1 MLNKIVRSVN
11 KYNLDNNLPDD
22 TPELV
27 SILRNHFVDEA
38 INEMIDSNQF
48 IIVES
53 KYFIKYET
61 GTFTKFA
68 ELLGSSSRVQWH
80 SPYVV
85 DLQRDEG
92 LTLSEMADIITDLII
107 RNDLLTTHIY
117 SMGSICS
124 PCFLYA
130 FLGIHYLNELSE
142 FRS

>member
-27 SILRNHFVDEA
+27 SILRKHFVDEA

-61 GTFTKFA
+61 GTHIPIPVNA
-68 ELLGSSSRVQWH
+68 E
-80 SPYVV
+80 
-85 DLQRDEG
+85 
-92 LTLSEMADIITDLII
+92 
-107 RNDLLTTHIY
+107 
-117 SMGSICS
+117 
-124 PCFLYA
+124 YA
-130 FLGIHYLNELSE
+130 RGMILVAENYLKHNSWEY
-142 FRS
+142 

>member
-1 MLNKIVRSVN
+1 MLNKIVRAVN
-11 KYNLDNNLPDD
+11 KYNLDNNLPYD

-27 SILRNHFVDEA
+27 SILLSHFVDEA

-92 LTLSEMADIITDLII
+92 LTLNEMADIITDLII
-107 RNDLLTTHIY
+107 RNDLLTTHI
-117 SMGSICS
+117 
-124 PCFLYA
+124 
-130 FLGIHYLNELSE
+130 
-142 FRS
+142 

>member
-1 MLNKIVRSVN
+1 MLNKIVRAVN

-27 SILRNHFVDEA
+27 SILRKHFVDEA
-38 INEMIDSNQF
+38 INEMIDTNQF

-68 ELLGSSSRVQWH
+68 ELLGSSSRIQWH

-85 DLQRDEG
+85 DLQRDEE

-107 RNDLLTTHIY
+107 RNDLLTTH
-117 SMGSICS
+117 
-124 PCFLYA
+124 
-130 FLGIHYLNELSE
+130 N
-142 FRS
+142 